1 MAAKDKVKLLWS
13 SPKLDRGLLL
23 GHIGPYII
31 SVETLQSLQPGRCLE
46 DNAMDAYLFLQENGE
61 YSKTLVLPHHLG
73 TDILTRGK
81 KDIKRKQQ
89 WKERFLGA
97 DNIISVIYE
106 PGHWSV
112 MCADMVA
119 GMFYHIDSMKIRDS
133 KQEME
138 NWSNF
143 LSNLGITKEWK
154 VATVNNDFQQ
164 DSTSCGVYA
173 VKISARNNAASV
185 EMVYQRCSVSI
196 VNGNFTASATV

>member
-1 MAAKDKVKLLWS
+1 MP
-13 SPKLDRGLLL
+13 PK
-23 GHIGPYII
+23 H
-31 SVETLQSLQPGRCLE
+31 PGRVAAGKRLAEWNRQNKEKKRQAMEEGERCGSRPTAYNE
-46 DNAMDAYLFLQENGE
+46 RTAMDAYLFLQENGE
-61 YSKTLVLPHHLG
+61 YS
-73 TDILTRGK
+73 
-81 KDIKRKQQ
+81 
-89 WKERFLGA
+89 ERFLGA

-185 EMVYQRCSVSI
+185 EMVHQRCSVSI
-196 VNGNFTASATV
+196 VNVNFTASATV